1 MKRLLLCWAI
11 LLLLLSPSAA
21 TESPDILKAG
31 GERAFRCGDFAKAIG
46 QLESALVFYRK
57 NNDRPNQADIL
68 VYLSEAYRAS
78 GYAAKASELLDSADR
93 SALLSGDLKAKIA
106 ALLLLYQGDTLSNRK
121 DEQEALSAYMES
133 AKLSEDKQPEI
144 CAKALIHAAE
154 IHLRA
159 GRNAESRLLLEKAI
173 TKTRLPE
180 PSHDKAYLLIAAGE
194 LSELSKYDLFQEA
207 LKTAESIG
215 DLRASSHALGLMARL
230 YEKEKRY
237 GESLL
242 LTRRAVF
249 AAQQADAPESLYRWL
264 WQAGR
269 LLNIMGDRDGAISAY
284 RLAIQNLESIRQDMS
299 SGCHRGT
306 CLSFRDTVG
315 PLYFEMADILLQRS
329 ASSKDSA
336 RIQQDLKEA
345 GAVIEQ
351 LKTVEL
357 QDYFQDE
364 CVTALRSKSGSIS
377 QLHTLHAAAI
387 YPILLPNR
395 TEVLVSLPDGLK
407 QFTISLKNDELTEL
421 IRAFRAKLEQ
431 PESRFIRYAQKLYDL
446 LIRPLEAE
454 LDSRNIDTLIFVP
467 DGALRTIPMAA
478 LHDGQR
484 FLIEKYA
491 IATTP
496 GLTLTDP
503 KPLERQRLHMLL
515 NGLTESVQ
523 GFSSLPNVSYEL
535 QEVHRLYESRVLQD
549 KDFTVSG
556 VERAFRTMPYSI
568 VHIASHGQFDKN
580 PKNTFL
586 LTYNSKLTM
595 DKLEQ
600 LIRIGKFRKEP
611 VELLTLSACQTAL
624 GDDRAALGLAGVA
637 VKAGARSALAT
648 LWFIDDA
655 STSRLITDFYRQ
667 LRDSGLSKAK
677 ALQQAQIGIINDPNL
692 DHPAYWA
699 PFLLIG
705 NWM

>member
-1 MKRLLLCWAI
+1 MKRLLLCPAMI
-11 LLLLLSPSAA
+11 LLLLSPSAA
-21 TESPDILKAG
+21 AESPDILKE
-31 GERAFRCGDFAKAIG
+31 GERAFMRGDFAKAIEHW
-46 QLESALVFYRK
+46 ESAPDFYK
-57 NNDRPNQADIL
+57 KSNDHLNQADTL
-68 VYLSEAYRAS
+68 VYLRVYLSEAYRAS
-78 GYAAKASELLDSADR
+78 GYDAKAAELLDSADK
-93 SALLSGDLKAKIA
+93 SASGDLKTKIA
-106 ALLLLYQGDTLSNRK
+106 ALLLLYQGDTLSNQK
-121 DEQEALSAYMES
+121 DEQGALGAYMES
-133 AKLSEDKQPEI
+133 AKLSENKYPEI
-144 CAKALIHAAE
+144 CAKALLHAAG
-154 IHLRA
+154 IHHRA
-159 GRNAESRLLLEKAI
+159 GRNAETRSLLEKTIA
-173 TKTRLPE
+173 KTRLLE
-180 PSHDKAYLLIAAGE
+180 QSHDKAYLLISAGE
-194 LSELSKYDLFQEA
+194 LSEISEYDLFQEA
-207 LKTAESIG
+207 RKIAESIG
-215 DLRASSHALGLMARL
+215 DLRAVSHALGHIARL

-237 GESLL
+237 EESLS
-242 LTRRAVF
+242 LTRQAVF

-264 WQAGR
+264 WQSGR
-269 LLNIMGDRDGAISAY
+269 LLTILGDRDGAISSY
-284 RLAIQNLESIRQDMS
+284 RLAIQNLESIRQDMA
-299 SGCHRGT
+299 SGCQRGM
-306 CLSFRDTVG
+306 CLSFRDIVG

-329 ASSKDSA
+329 ASSKDSHQ
-336 RIQQDLKEA
+336 IQQDLKEA
-345 GAVIEQ
+345 RSVIEQ

-364 CVTALRSKSGSIS
+364 CVALHSKGSSIDK
-377 QLHTLHAAAI
+377 LHTLHAAAI

-395 TEVLVSLPDGLK
+395 TEVLVSFPDGLK
-407 QFTISLKNDELTEL
+407 QFTVSLKNDELTEL
-421 IRAFRAKLEQ
+421 IRSFRAKLEQ
-431 PESRFIRYAQKLYDL
+431 PESRFIRYAQRLYDL
-446 LIRPLEAE
+446 LLRPLESE
-454 LDSRNIDTLIFVP
+454 LDSRKIDTLIFVP

-478 LHDGQR
+478 LHDGRR

-491 IATTP
+491 VATTP

-503 KPLERQRLHMLL
+503 KPLERQGLHMLL

-535 QEVHRLYESRVLQD
+535 QEVHRLYESRVLRD
-549 KDFTVSG
+549 KDFTISG
-556 VERAFRTMPYSI
+556 VEQAFRTMPYSI

-611 VELLTLSACQTAL
+611 VELLTLSACQTAS

-655 STSRLITDFYRQ
+655 STSRLITDFYRKI
-667 LRDSGLSKAK
+667 RDSGLSKAK
-677 ALQQAQIGIINDPNL
+677 ALQQAQIGIIKDPNL
-692 DHPAYWA
+692 EHPAYWA

>member
-1 MKRLLLCWAI
+1 MKRLLLCPAMI
-11 LLLLLSPSAA
+11 LLLLSPSAA
-21 TESPDILKAG
+21 AESPDILKE
-31 GERAFRCGDFAKAIG
+31 GERAFMRGDFAKAIEHW
-46 QLESALVFYRK
+46 ESAPDFYK
-57 NNDRPNQADIL
+57 KSNGHLNQADIL

-78 GYAAKASELLDSADR
+78 GYDAKAAELLDSADK
-93 SALLSGDLKAKIA
+93 SASGDLKTKIA
-106 ALLLLYQGDTLSNRK
+106 ALLLLYQGDTLSNQK
-121 DEQEALSAYMES
+121 DEQGALGAYMES
-133 AKLSEDKQPEI
+133 AKLSENKYPEI
-144 CAKALIHAAE
+144 CAKALLHAAG
-154 IHLRA
+154 IHHRA
-159 GRNAESRLLLEKAI
+159 GRNAETRSLLEKTIA
-173 TKTRLPE
+173 KTRLLE
-180 PSHDKAYLLIAAGE
+180 QSHDKAYLLISAGE
-194 LSELSKYDLFQEA
+194 LSEISEYDLFQEA
-207 LKTAESIG
+207 RKIAESIG
-215 DLRASSHALGLMARL
+215 DLRAVSHALGHIARL

-237 GESLL
+237 EESLS
-242 LTRRAVF
+242 LTRQAVF

-264 WQAGR
+264 WQSGR
-269 LLNIMGDRDGAISAY
+269 LLTILGDRDGAISSY
-284 RLAIQNLESIRQDMS
+284 RLAIQNLESIRQDMA
-299 SGCHRGT
+299 SGCQRGM
-306 CLSFRDTVG
+306 CLSFRDIVG

-329 ASSKDSA
+329 ASSKDSHQ
-336 RIQQDLKEA
+336 IQQDLKEA
-345 GAVIEQ
+345 RSVIEQ

-364 CVTALRSKSGSIS
+364 CVALHSKGSSIDK
-377 QLHTLHAAAI
+377 LHTLHAAAI

-395 TEVLVSLPDGLK
+395 TEVLVSFPDGLK
-407 QFTISLKNDELTEL
+407 QFTVSLKNDELTEL
-421 IRAFRAKLEQ
+421 IRSFRAKLEQ
-431 PESRFIRYAQKLYDL
+431 PESRFIRYAQRLYDL
-446 LIRPLEAE
+446 LLRPLESE
-454 LDSRNIDTLIFVP
+454 LDSRKIDTLIFVP

-478 LHDGQR
+478 LHDGRR

-491 IATTP
+491 VATTP

-503 KPLERQRLHMLL
+503 KPLERQGLHMLL

-535 QEVHRLYESRVLQD
+535 QEVHRLYESRVLRD
-549 KDFTVSG
+549 KDFTISG
-556 VERAFRTMPYSI
+556 VEQAFRTMPYSI

-600 LIRIGKFRKEP
+600 LIRIGKFRKDP
-611 VELLTLSACQTAL
+611 VELLTLSACQTAS

-655 STSRLITDFYRQ
+655 STSRLITDFYRKI
-667 LRDSGLSKAK
+667 RDSGLSKAK
-677 ALQQAQIGIINDPNL
+677 ALQQAQIGIIKDPNL
-692 DHPAYWA
+692 EHPAYWA

>member
-1 MKRLLLCWAI
+1 MKRLLLCPAMI
-11 LLLLLSPSAA
+11 LLLLSPSAA
-21 TESPDILKAG
+21 AESPDILKE
-31 GERAFRCGDFAKAIG
+31 GERAFMRGDFAKAIE
-46 QLESALVFYRK
+46 QWESAPDFYK
-57 NNDRPNQADIL
+57 KSNGHLNQADTL
-68 VYLSEAYRAS
+68 VYLRVYLSEAYRAS
-78 GYAAKASELLDSADR
+78 GYDAKAAELLDSADK
-93 SALLSGDLKAKIA
+93 SASGDLKTKIA
-106 ALLLLYQGDTLSNRK
+106 ALLLLYQGDTLSNQK
-121 DEQEALSAYMES
+121 DEQGALGAYMES
-133 AKLSEDKQPEI
+133 AKLSENKYPEI
-144 CAKALIHAAE
+144 CAKALIHAAG
-154 IHLRA
+154 IHHRA
-159 GRNAESRLLLEKAI
+159 GRNAETRSLLEKTIA
-173 TKTRLPE
+173 KTRLLE
-180 PSHDKAYLLIAAGE
+180 QSHDKAYLLISAGE
-194 LSELSKYDLFQEA
+194 LSEISEYDLFQEA
-207 LKTAESIG
+207 RKIAESIG
-215 DLRASSHALGLMARL
+215 DLRAVSHALGHIARL

-237 GESLL
+237 EESLS
-242 LTRRAVF
+242 LTRQAVF

-264 WQAGR
+264 WQSGR
-269 LLNIMGDRDGAISAY
+269 LLTILGDRDGAISSY
-284 RLAIQNLESIRQDMS
+284 RLAIQNLESIRQDMA
-299 SGCHRGT
+299 SGCQRGM
-306 CLSFRDTVG
+306 CLSFRDIVG

-329 ASSKDSA
+329 ASSKDSHQ
-336 RIQQDLKEA
+336 IQQDLKEA
-345 GAVIEQ
+345 RSVIEQ

-364 CVTALRSKSGSIS
+364 CVALHSKGSSIDK
-377 QLHTLHAAAI
+377 LHTLHAAAI

-395 TEVLVSLPDGLK
+395 TEVLVSFPDGLK
-407 QFTISLKNDELTEL
+407 QFTVSLKNDELTEL
-421 IRAFRAKLEQ
+421 IRSFRAKLEQ
-431 PESRFIRYAQKLYDL
+431 PESRFIRYAQRLYDL
-446 LIRPLEAE
+446 LLRPLESE
-454 LDSRNIDTLIFVP
+454 LDSRKIDTLIFVP

-478 LHDGQR
+478 LHDGRR

-491 IATTP
+491 VATTP

-503 KPLERQRLHMLL
+503 KPLERQGLHMLL

-535 QEVHRLYESRVLQD
+535 QEVHRLYESRVLRD
-549 KDFTVSG
+549 KDFTISG
-556 VERAFRTMPYSI
+556 VEQAFRTMPYSI

-611 VELLTLSACQTAL
+611 VELLTLSACQTAS

-655 STSRLITDFYRQ
+655 STSRLITDFYRKI
-667 LRDSGLSKAK
+667 RDSGLSKAK
-677 ALQQAQIGIINDPNL
+677 ALQQAQIGIIKDPNL
-692 DHPAYWA
+692 EHPAYWA